1 MSVPHLNLILPEHLQ
16 RFVPAARR
24 GLAFGIPA
32 LDALLPFGLPRG
44 QITALDA
51 PLGSGG
57 TALLLALAE
66 ATLRAD
72 EGVAFVDVARTLAPQ
87 GAAHLAGLG
96 QFWVIRPRGAE
107 SAWWCAD
114 VLLRTGAFGLVAV
127 DQAPAPS
134 RTVAVRLQRL
144 ARDKDAVLVVREA
157 DGRTGAQ
164 GHGGTDA
171 QAHRG
176 TGAQTHR
183 RTETTA
189 GERPDRWSVEPDT
202 HRAQPGASP
211 GPHER
216 KVAASPRNTVSATYG
231 ASVRLRVRASA
242 AGFLPAVPG
251 PGAAW
256 PGPRGVKVTIEK
268 GGAPG
273 AAEVPVD
280 ASLPHRLRP
289 HWVVRDRRGE
299 PAGGRR
305 SLSGRGQRPRAARPD
320 WPVR

>member
-1 MSVPHLNLILPEHLQ
+1 MTLPQLHIALPEHLQ

-32 LDALLPFGLPRG
+32 LDALLQFGLPRG

-72 EGVAFVDVARTLAPQ
+72 EGVAFVDAVRTLAPQ
-87 GAAHLAGLG
+87 GAAHLADLG

-114 VLLRTGAFGLVAV
+114 VLLRTGAFGLVIV
-127 DQAPAPS
+127 DQASAPS

-144 ARDKDAVLVVREA
+144 ARDKDAVLVVRENSGRA
-157 DGRTGAQ
+157 DERTGIP
-164 GHGGTDA
+164 
-171 QAHRG
+171 AHRG
-176 TGAQTHR
+176 TGA
-183 RTETTA
+183 
-189 GERPDRWSVEPDT
+189 
-202 HRAQPGASP
+202 PG
-211 GPHER
+211 HQR
-216 KVAASPRNTVSATYG
+216 KVTASARDTVPATYG
-231 ASVRLRVRASA
+231 ASVRLCVRASA
-242 AGFLPAVPG
+242 SGFLPAVPG

-256 PGPRGVKVTIEK
+256 PGPRDVKVTIEK
-268 GGAPG
+268 GGAPR
-273 AAEVPVD
+273 AAEVPVG

-289 HWVVRDRRGE
+289 HWAVRDRRGE

-305 SLSGRGQRPRAARPD
+305 SLSGRGQRPRAAQPD

>member
-1 MSVPHLNLILPEHLQ
+1 MSAPRLNLILPEQLQ

-51 PLGSGG
+51 PLGNGG
-57 TALLLALAE
+57 TALLFALAE

-72 EGVAFVDVARTLAPQ
+72 EGVAFVDAARTLAPQ
-87 GAAHLAGLG
+87 GAAHLAELG
-96 QFWVIRPRGAE
+96 PFWVIRPRGAE

-114 VLLRTGAFGLVAV
+114 VLLRTGVFGLVIV
-127 DQAPAPS
+127 DYAPAPS
-134 RTVAVRLQRL
+134 RAVAVRLQRL
-144 ARDKDAVLVVREA
+144 ARDKDAVLVARDA
-157 DGRTGAQ
+157 QGHGRTGAQ
-164 GHGGTDA
+164 T
-171 QAHRG
+171 Q
-176 TGAQTHR
+176 
-183 RTETTA
+183 
-189 GERPDRWSVEPDT
+189 
-202 HRAQPGASP
+202 
-211 GPHER
+211 
-216 KVAASPRNTVSATYG
+216 VAAAPSFTPRTPPSLCERQAAAPAIFG

-256 PGPRGVKVTIEK
+256 PGPRDVKVTLEK
-268 GGAPG
+268 GGAPR
-273 AAEVPVD
+273 AAEVPVG

-289 HWVVRDRRGE
+289 HWAVRDRRGE

-305 SLSGRGQRPRAARPD
+305 SLSGRGQRPHAAQPD

>member
-1 MSVPHLNLILPEHLQ
+1 MTLPQLHVVLPERLQ

-57 TALLLALAE
+57 TALLFALAE

-72 EGVAFVDVARTLAPQ
+72 EGVAFVDAARTLAPQ

-114 VLLRTGAFGLVAV
+114 VLLRTGAFGLVIV

-144 ARDKDAVLVVREA
+144 ARDKDAVLVVRERSGPA
-157 DGRTGAQ
+157 DQRTDVPTYQRTGIPAY
-164 GHGGTDA
+164 
-171 QAHRG
+171 
-176 TGAQTHR
+176 R
-183 RTETTA
+183 RTVPVSARDTA
-189 GERPDRWSVEPDT
+189 
-202 HRAQPGASP
+202 
-211 GPHER
+211 
-216 KVAASPRNTVSATYG
+216 SATYG
-231 ASVRLRVRASA
+231 ASVRLCVRALPS
-242 AGFLPAVPG
+242 GFLPAVPG

-268 GGAPG
+268 GGAPR
-273 AAEVPVD
+273 AAEIPVG

-289 HWVVRDRRGE
+289 HWAVRDRRGE
-299 PAGGRR
+299 PAGGHR
-305 SLSGRGQRPRAARPD
+305 SLGGRGQRPRAARPD